1 MYIAVDFDG
10 TLVTNEFPSVGK
22 EVQLAVETVKY
33 LISKGHKIILHTC
46 RTHNIHDGHDCLA
59 EAEQWCRD
67 RGIELYAVNDN
78 PENRKYWGSQ
88 EPIDK
93 VYADVY
99 IDDHS
104 FGMPLT
110 DNHVDWSAI
119 LRHFKSLYGDLT
131 DKEEIIP
138 SKETS
143 NLTDE
148 YVKALCEDLTKPK
161 VVEISYEKAN
171 NDGAVSD

>member
-10 TLVTNEFPSVGK
+10 TFVTNEFPSVGK

-119 LRHFKSLYGDLT
+119 LRHFKSLHGDLT

-148 YVKALCEDLTKPK
+148 YVKALREDLKKPI

-171 NDGAVSD
+171 NGGAVSD